1 MTDLRV
7 GTPRGRGALL
17 ASILGSGMAFLDGTA
32 VNLALPA
39 IGEDLGTGFAGFQWV
54 VNGYMLTFASLVLV
68 GGILGDRF
76 GSRRIFELGVVVF
89 AATSVAC
96 GLVPGTLGLV
106 VARVVQG
113 VAAALLVP
121 ASLALVQKSFVSTD
135 RGRAIG
141 TWSALSGLATVL
153 GPLVGG
159 WLIAAVSW
167 RAIFFINPV
176 IAVGALLASRRFVP
190 EDRPTSDAPID
201 LVGSA
206 TAALG
211 LAGIVE
217 ALIEGPA
224 RGWPRSTVV
233 AGVAGL
239 LLLGAFLL
247 VEARAA
253 HPMLPLR
260 YFRIRAFAG
269 ANATTLIVYTV
280 LSGVFFLLGLQLQQV
295 LGYSPLQAGASTL
308 PITGMLFFLSP
319 RAGRLADRIG
329 PRLPMTIGLVIAS
342 IGMLLLA
349 RIGAGASYWTEVI
362 PSVTVFALGLSGV
375 VAPLTATVLAS
386 ADVRHAG
393 VASGVNNAVARAAGL
408 LAVAAVPPLAGLTGD
423 AFNNPAEFSDGFQK
437 ATTVSAAMLF
447 AGAVLSFLTVRNDV
461 LAEALPDC
469 EPERK
474 IHCAIDGPPV
484 EPVKQA
490 R

>member
-7 GTPRGRGALL
+7 GTRRGRGALL

-39 IGEDLGTGFAGFQWV
+39 IGKDLGTGFAGFQWV

-106 VARVVQG
+106 VARVAQG
-113 VAAALLVP
+113 VGAALLVP

-141 TWSALSGLATVL
+141 TWSALSGLASVL

-167 RAIFFINPV
+167 RAIFFINPL
-176 IAVGALLASRRFVP
+176 IAVGALVAARRFVP
-190 EDRPTSDAPID
+190 EDTPTSDAPID
-201 LVGSA
+201 VVGSA

-224 RGWPRSTVV
+224 RGWPGTTVV

-253 HPMLPLR
+253 HPMMPLR

-269 ANATTLIVYTV
+269 ANATTLIVYAV
-280 LSGVFFLLGLQLQQV
+280 LSGVFFLLGLQLQRV
-295 LGYSPLQAGASTL
+295 VGYSPMQAGASTL

-329 PRLPMTIGLVIAS
+329 PRLPMTIGPLVGAVGIALFS
-342 IGMLLLA
+342 
-349 RIGAGASYWTEVI
+349 RIVAGAAYPTAI
-362 PSVTVFALGLSGV
+362 LPGILVFGLGLGLT
-375 VAPLTATVLAS
+375 VAPLTAAAMSSLPEGRTGA
-386 ADVRHAG
+386 
-393 VASGVNNAVARAAGL
+393 ASGVNNAVARLAGL
-408 LAVAAVPPLAGLTGD
+408 LGVTLLPLAAGISGIGTVGGAAYSAGFVRARWIGAGVLALGGLV
-423 AFNNPAEFSDGFQK
+423 AW
-437 ATTVSAAMLF
+437 
-447 AGAVLSFLTVRNDV
+447 LTV
-461 LAEALPDC
+461 
-469 EPERK
+469 PEKRK
-474 IHCAIDGPPV
+474 A
-484 EPVKQA
+484 
-490 R
+490 

>member
-1 MTDLRV
+1 MTELRV

-39 IGEDLGTGFAGFQWV
+39 IGQDLGTGFAGFQWI

-89 AATSVAC
+89 AATSIAC

-106 VARVVQG
+106 VARVAQG
-113 VAAALLVP
+113 VGAAMLVP

-141 TWSALSGLATVL
+141 TWSALAGLATVL

-167 RAIFFINPV
+167 RAIFFINPL
-176 IAVGALLASRRFVP
+176 IAAGALLAARRFVP
-190 EDRPTSDAPID
+190 EDSPTSDAPID
-201 LVGSA
+201 VLGSA

-224 RGWPRSTVV
+224 HGWPRTTVA
-233 AGVAGL
+233 AGAAGL
-239 LLLGAFLL
+239 LLLGVFLL

-280 LSGVFFLLGLQLQQV
+280 LSGIFFLLGLQLQRV

-329 PRLPMTIGLVIAS
+329 PRLPMTIGPVVAAIGVALFSRIVPGAVYPTGILPGILVF
-342 IGMLLLA
+342 G
-349 RIGAGASYWTEVI
+349 
-362 PSVTVFALGLSGV
+362 LGLGLT
-375 VAPLTATVLAS
+375 VAPLTAAAMSSLPEGRTGA
-386 ADVRHAG
+386 
-393 VASGVNNAVARAAGL
+393 ASGVNNAVARLAGLLGVTLLPLAAGL
-408 LAVAAVPPLAGLTGD
+408 SGIGTVGGAAYSTGFVRATWIGAAVLALGGLV
-423 AFNNPAEFSDGFQK
+423 AW
-437 ATTVSAAMLF
+437 
-447 AGAVLSFLTVRNDV
+447 LTVP
-461 LAEALPDC
+461 A
-469 EPERK
+469 K
-474 IHCAIDGPPV
+474 
-484 EPVKQA
+484 KKT
-490 R
+490 